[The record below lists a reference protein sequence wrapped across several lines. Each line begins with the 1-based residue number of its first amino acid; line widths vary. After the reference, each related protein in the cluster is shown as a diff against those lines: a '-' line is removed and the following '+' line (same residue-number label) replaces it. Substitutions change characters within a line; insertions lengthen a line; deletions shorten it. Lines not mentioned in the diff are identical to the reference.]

1 MIGINFEK
9 FIMVIFVVCSFLFFS
24 GQTYYNNYDVN
35 SIMKKLNDLD
45 IILSEINGIKS
56 QIKYGVKVNVG
67 YVNQII
73 SPVKVNGG
81 TIDRINNSVDCICYQ
96 GKK

>member
-1 MIGINFEK
+1 MRRIRFEK
-9 FIMVIFVVCSFLFFS
+9 IIIVIFAACSFLFFS

-45 IILSEINGIKS
+45 IILSEINEIKS
-56 QIKYGVKVNVG
+56 QIKYGFKVNGG
-67 YVNQII
+67 YVEQVI

-81 TIDRINNSVDCICYQ
+81 VIDRVNNSVDCICYQ